1 MLFTAQDFATIAT
14 LTPRAQQV
22 VGLIMW
28 TDDAEREIVMA
39 RSEFYAKLH
48 FHPTNANMMA
58 IQRAVAQVQTEL
70 RAQLLPNF
78 DIRVGDN
85 DLGEDEML
93 FTISY

>member
-1 MLFTAQDFATIAT
+1 MQFSASQFNVIST
-14 LTPRAQQV
+14 LSPRAQQV

-28 TDDAEREIVMA
+28 TDDPEREIVMA

-48 FHPTNANMMA
+48 FQPNNANMMA
-58 IQRAVAQVQTEL
+58 IQRDVGQVQKEL
-70 RAQLLPNF
+70 RAKLLPNF

-93 FTISY
+93 FTLTY